1 MNWKITF
8 GSTILINFSIYY
20 LKIMLLIFNL
30 HYLFSTLVVIYYN
43 MYIITYDYNIYI
55 DYNTYYLINKTIFV
69 YLILILA
76 KVY

>member
-1 MNWKITF
+1 
-8 GSTILINFSIYY
+8 
-20 LKIMLLIFNL
+20 MLLIFNL

>member
-1 MNWKITF
+1 
-8 GSTILINFSIYY
+8 
-20 LKIMLLIFNL
+20 MLLIFNL

-55 DYNTYYLINKTIFV
+55 DYNIYYLINKTIFV
-69 YLILILA
+69 YLILILT